1 MFQPVIAALL
11 WKVTEAGFRKQKVWA
26 SKEVMAMLK
35 KAVKMLS
42 AFLRTCAE
50 KLSFVQ
56 SILAALITCCDQVEA
71 QLD

>member
-1 MFQPVIAALL
+1 
-11 WKVTEAGFRKQKVWA
+11 
-26 SKEVMAMLK
+26 MLK
-35 KAVKMLS
+35 KAIKRLS